1 LGAPVAASLEAIEPE
16 STLTAGSIVRRS
28 LRTNLIR
35 LAVVLCAV
43 SLELTACTGLFS
55 ELGSA
60 APATNVPAPAVDEP
74 VGTPGAHETAVLA
87 GGCFWG
93 VQGVFE
99 HVKGVNR
106 AVSGYAG
113 GSASTASYDQVS
125 TGTTGNAESV
135 QITYDPSQIT
145 YGQLLRIFF
154 SVVHDPTQLDRQGPD
169 EGTQYRSAIF
179 PQNELQQRI
188 AESYIAQLNDAKV
201 FGAPIVTRIEN
212 ATQFVPAE
220 AHHQDFLNSN
230 PTNPYIAINDMPKLD
245 DLMRQYPDLYRA
257 QPVLVG
263 GST

>member
-1 LGAPVAASLEAIEPE
+1 
-16 STLTAGSIVRRS
+16 
-28 LRTNLIR
+28 LIR
-35 LAVVLCAV
+35 LGAVLSAL
-43 SLELTACTGLFS
+43 SLQVTACTGLFS
-55 ELGSA
+55 DLGSA
-60 APATNVPAPAVDEP
+60 APATNIPVPAVDEP

-125 TGTTGNAESV
+125 TGTTGQAESV

-154 SVVHDPTQLDRQGPD
+154 SVVHDPTELNRQGPD
-169 EGTQYRSAIF
+169 TGTQYRSAIF
-179 PQNELQQRI
+179 PQNETQQRI
-188 AESYIAQLNDAKV
+188 AEAYIAQLNDAKV

-212 ATQFVPAE
+212 ATGFVPAE

-245 DLMRQYPDLYRA
+245 NLMRQYPDLYRA

-263 GST
+263 VGSS